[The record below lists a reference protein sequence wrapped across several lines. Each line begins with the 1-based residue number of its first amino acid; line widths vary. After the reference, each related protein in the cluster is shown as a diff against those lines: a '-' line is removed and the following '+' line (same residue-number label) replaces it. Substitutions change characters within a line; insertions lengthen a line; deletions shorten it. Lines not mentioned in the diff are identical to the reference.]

1 MTKVIACCMGEFPFP
16 VASLA
21 GLRLHSTHGV
31 GKGER
36 RKGQWPGSA
45 REWQK
50 SDPEWF
56 GWCADGRGKPVSG
69 RWQGRSGVKRPA
81 PSGDIEQLFEG
92 F

>member
-1 MTKVIACCMGEFPFP
+1 MGEFPFP

-21 GLRLHSTHGV
+21 GLRLHSTYAV

-56 GWCADGRGKPVSG
+56 GGSADGRGQRVSG
-69 RWQGRSGVKRPA
+69 SRQSRSG
-81 PSGDIEQLFEG
+81 
-92 F
+92 